1 MISCMISY
9 HIKDLTVPSPEA
21 VAFQIERVAS
31 CLGPSTVELTLPL
44 NATECPKLPFA
55 PVAGNQVVLQDG
67 VQLPCC
73 PLHVPLGRYLQL
85 LSIILTNPCGK
96 FCRQPAD
103 DRMEFAIRILEPQ
116 LPRQLAVICTND
128 ICLLWKDI
136 QTGWLEKMHIQA
148 LLASIVMVSIA
159 VCNSSISFSSL
170 HLYIIH
176 DIRYDIIIQNMIS
189 YMIYTW
195 MLCLFNFPAYMDC
208 NVGYRIP
215 SSQATASTS
224 LSTAGAATDSSA
236 PSPSSSCAASARS
249 ASRDLRYCR

>member
-1 MISCMISY
+1 MISY

-21 VAFQIERVAS
+21 VAFQIDRVAS

-44 NATECPKLPFA
+44 NATECTKLPFA

-67 VQLPCC
+67 VQLPCS
-73 PLHVPLGRYLQL
+73 PLHVPLWRDLQL
-85 LSIILTNPCGK
+85 LPKILTNPCCK

-103 DRMEFAIRILEPQ
+103 NRMVFAKRILEPQ
-116 LPRQLAVICTND
+116 LPRQLAIICTND
-128 ICLLWKDI
+128 IWLPWKDI
-136 QTGWLEKMHIQA
+136 QAGWLEKMHIQA

-159 VCNSSISFSSL
+159 VCCSSIRFSSL

-189 YMIYTW
+189 YMILTW

-215 SSQATASTS
+215 SSQATASHS
-224 LSTAGAATDSSA
+224 FSTAEAGTDSSA
-236 PSPSSSCAASARS
+236 PSSSSCAVSARS
-249 ASRDLRYCR
+249 ASSVRRYCR